1 MFYVTLGYSM
11 EQMPT
16 IAEFAKTLGVSKSTV
31 VNKIKE
37 LDLRTVIDPTDKRR
51 SQRLPKET
59 CSVLAD
65 KLAKTKPQVEADETK
80 LLDLYQAQIEPLKS
94 ANASLERQVE
104 ALIKQIEVVNTAATD
119 TNDWAQKT
127 IDELKAQVDILKRE
141 NAQLRNDLAMARALE
156 GFHWPWEKDKIRAQ
170 YLLPA
175 GETRGTGAV

>member
-1 MFYVTLGYSM
+1 M

-37 LDLRTVIDPTDKRR
+37 LDLRTVVDPTDKRR

-104 ALIKQIEVVNTAATD
+104 ALIKQIEVANAAATD

-127 IDELKAQVDILKRE
+127 IDELKAQVELLKRE
-141 NAQLRNDLAMARALE
+141 NADLKAQLALSRALE
-156 GFHWPWEKDKIRAQ
+156 GFHWPWDRDKIRAQ

>member
-1 MFYVTLGYSM
+1 M

-37 LDLRTVIDPTDKRR
+37 LDLRTVVDPTDKRR

-65 KLAKTKPQVEADETK
+65 KLAKTKPQVEAGETK

-104 ALIKQIEVVNTAATD
+104 ALIKQIEVANAAATD

-127 IDELKAQVDILKRE
+127 IDELKAQVELLKRE
-141 NAQLRNDLAMARALE
+141 NADLKAQLALSRALE
-156 GFHWPWEKDKIRAQ
+156 GFHWPWDRDKIRAQ

>member
-1 MFYVTLGYSM
+1 M

-51 SQRLPKET
+51 CQRLPKET

-65 KLAKTKPQVEADETK
+65 KLAKTKPQVEADDTK

-104 ALIKQIEVVNTAATD
+104 ALIKQVEVANAAAVE
-119 TNDWAQKT
+119 TNDWAQRT

-156 GFHWPWEKDKIRAQ
+156 GFHWPWE
-170 YLLPA
+170 
-175 GETRGTGAV
+175 

>member
-1 MFYVTLGYSM
+1 M

-37 LDLRTVIDPTDKRR
+37 LDLRTVVDPTDKRR

-104 ALIKQIEVVNTAATD
+104 ALIKQIEVANAAATD

-127 IDELKAQVDILKRE
+127 IDELKAKVELLKRE
-141 NAQLRNDLAMARALE
+141 NADLKAQLALSRALE
-156 GFHWPWEKDKIRAQ
+156 GFHWPWDRDKIRAQ

>member
-1 MFYVTLGYSM
+1 M

-51 SQRLPKET
+51 SQRLPRET

-65 KLAKTKPQVEADETK
+65 KLAKTKPQVERLDETK

-104 ALIKQIEVVNTAATD
+104 ALIKQIEVANAAATD

-127 IDELKAQVDILKRE
+127 IDELKALVDILKRE

-156 GFHWPWEKDKIRAQ
+156 GFHWPWEKDRIRAQ
-170 YLLPA
+170 YMLPA
-175 GETRGTGAV
+175 GGTRGTGGE

>member
-1 MFYVTLGYSM
+1 M
-11 EQMPT
+11 EEMPT

-37 LDLRTVIDPTDKRR
+37 LDLRTVVDPSDKRR

-104 ALIKQIEVVNTAATD
+104 ALIKQIEVVNAAATD

-127 IDELKAQVDILKRE
+127 IDELKAQVELLKRE
-141 NAQLRNDLAMARALE
+141 NADLKAQLALSRALE
-156 GFHWPWEKDKIRAQ
+156 GFHWPWDKDRIRAQ
-170 YLLPA
+170 YLLPPA
-175 GETRGTGAV
+175 GTRGTGGE